1 MEWVDVYVEVVDSG
15 SGIPPE
21 QQARVLEPF
30 AQVLPQ
36 NHPPNPL
43 PFSYP
48 E

>member
-36 NHPPNPL
+36 SPVPPPIL
-43 PFSYP
+43 VPP